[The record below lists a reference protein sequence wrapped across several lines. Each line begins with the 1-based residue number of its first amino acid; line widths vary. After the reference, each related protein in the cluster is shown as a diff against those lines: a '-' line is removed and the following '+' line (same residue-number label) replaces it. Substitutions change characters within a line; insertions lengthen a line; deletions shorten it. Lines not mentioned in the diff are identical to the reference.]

1 MSHGSSRPGG
11 GAVVLP
17 FAGDRRQAR
26 RLVSLAELMDLYGGC
41 ERWWRYRIAEGLPR
55 QKWGGRMRFDP
66 RAVETWMEERYGA

>member
-1 MSHGSSRPGG
+1 MSPTASGSRG

-17 FAGDRRQAR
+17 FPVDRRQAR

-55 QKWGGRMRFDP
+55 QKWGGRTRFDP
-66 RAVETWMEERYGA
+66 RAVEAWMEERYGA